1 MMISTND
8 FSEKNRHEINHMI
21 DRYGWKVAEEAATWK
36 ANEGLPTDDAICEA
50 ARTTYEL
57 GALFTALLS
66 GGYIREE
73 EIFPILEKGLEEYYE
88 EA

>member
-8 FSEKNRHEINHMI
+8 FSDNNRTHINFMI
-21 DRYGWKVAEEAATWK
+21 DRYGATIAEEAATWM
-36 ANEGLPTDDAICEA
+36 ANEGLPTDEAICEA

-57 GALFTALLS
+57 GALFTALLT
-66 GGYIREE
+66 GGYIKEE
-73 EIFPILEKGLEEYYE
+73 EIFPILEAGLEEYLE